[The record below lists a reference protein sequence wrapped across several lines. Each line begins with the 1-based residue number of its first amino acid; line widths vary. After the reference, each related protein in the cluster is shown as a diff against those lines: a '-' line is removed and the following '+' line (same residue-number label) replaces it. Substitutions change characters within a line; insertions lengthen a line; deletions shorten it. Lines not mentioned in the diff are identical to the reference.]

1 MQIGYLAHDLNDPAL
16 KRRVTMLTAGGAR
29 VVLAG
34 LSRGAVGSERFANA
48 LVLGQSADGKLA
60 QRARQIAHIVARQK
74 SRLLAHLGQPNVL
87 IARNLEML
95 AVAVSLLPRFRTRPR
110 LVFECLDIHRL
121 LTDPGAAGMAL
132 RFVERRLAPHVDLV
146 LTSSPAFVTHHLGA
160 VFGDRIAIVENRVLE
175 LCKPALGGKNIERLP
190 PNLIPGPPWRIGWF
204 GALRCRK
211 SLEILTEA
219 ARLAQGKLEV
229 VIRGRPSPA
238 VFEDFPALI
247 RGHAHIRFEG
257 PYDSDDLGQ
266 HYAGVH
272 FAWGVDFYEAGA
284 NSDWLLPNRLYESV
298 HYGSVPIA
306 RMNCEVGRFLVRH
319 NIGVPLS
326 DLSPEAVAHSFSS
339 VRAED
344 YHALALRQR
353 RLPRSMWRADHSDCV
368 DLVRLLANTLD
379 HHKQRRV
386 MK

>member
-1 MQIGYLAHDLNDPAL
+1 MQIGYLAHDLSDPAIE
-16 KRRVTMLTAGGAR
+16 RRVAMLSAGGAR
-29 VVLAG
+29 VALAG
-34 LSRGAVGSERFANA
+34 LSRSAAGRAGFANA
-48 LVLGQSADGKLA
+48 LVLGRSADGKLA

-74 SRLLAHLGQPNVL
+74 PSILAHLGQPNVL

-110 LVFECLDIHRL
+110 LVYECLDIHRL

-132 RFVERRLAPHVDLV
+132 RFLETRLASHVDLV

-175 LCKPALGGKNIERLP
+175 LGKPPVSARNPAPMP
-190 PNLIPGPPWRIGWF
+190 PHIMPGPPWRIGWF

-238 VFEDFPALI
+238 VFEDFSALI
-247 RGHAHIRFEG
+247 RDKAHMRFEG
-257 PYDSDDLGQ
+257 PYNMGDLGQ

-319 NIGVPLS
+319 DIGIPLP
-326 DLSPEAVAHSFSS
+326 DLSPDAVADRFLS

-344 YHALALRQR
+344 YRDLVLRQR
-353 RLPRSMWRADHSDCV
+353 SLPRGMWRADQGDCV
-368 DLVRLLANTLD
+368 DLVRLLANAAD
-379 HHKQRRV
+379 HPQQRRV
-386 MK
+386 MI

>member
-1 MQIGYLAHDLNDPAL
+1 MEIGYLVHDLSDPAI

-29 VVLAG
+29 VALAG
-34 LSRGAVGSERFANA
+34 LSRSATGREEFANA

-60 QRARQIAHIVARQK
+60 QRVRQIAHIVARQR

-121 LTDPGAAGMAL
+121 LTDPGAAGRAL

-175 LCKPALGGKNIERLP
+175 LGIPPLCARNPAPMP
-190 PNLIPGPPWRIGWF
+190 PHVMPGPPWRIGWF
-204 GALRCRK
+204 GALRCK
-211 SLEILTEA
+211 QSLEILTEA

-247 RGHAHIRFEG
+247 RGHAHMRFEG
-257 PYDSDDLGQ
+257 PYVSDDLGQ

-272 FAWGVDFYEAGA
+272 FAWGVDFYEAGG

-319 NIGVPLS
+319 NIGVALS
-326 DLSPEAVAHSFSS
+326 DLSPEAVAHKFSS

-344 YHALALRQR
+344 YRDLVLRQR
-353 RLPRSMWRADHSDCV
+353 CLPRSMWRADQSDCV
-368 DLVRLLANTLD
+368 DLVRLLANVPD
-379 HHKQRRV
+379 HNQKLGV
-386 MK
+386 MR